1 MDAPSAPA
9 APDPTQLVSQQAKAN
24 KDTAVS
30 QFGLNAV
37 NQSGPAGSL
46 SYRQVGTWEDGTP
59 RFEAVQS
66 YAPGEQAVF
75 DANQRARLGYGNLAN
90 DQIGRVSQALS
101 QPFSLDNEATEAR
114 LYELGS
120 KRLDPR
126 FERESASLETDLIN
140 RGIRPGSEAYKT
152 MRGQFSEGKN
162 DAYNQL
168 LLTGRNQ
175 AVAEALTERNQPLAE
190 LNALRG
196 GYEVADQ
203 NYVNTPT
210 AGVAPTDTLGANQM
224 ALNQQNQQFQAEQNQ
239 NNALMS
245 GLFGLGSSVLSF
257 GMGGWGS
264 GGRSMGGMGLG
275 SGTGRLY

>member
-1 MDAPSAPA
+1 M
-9 APDPTQLVSQQAKAN
+9 
-24 KDTAVS
+24 
-30 QFGLNAV
+30 NAV
-37 NQSGPAGSL
+37 NQSGPTGSL
-46 SYRQVGTWEDGTP
+46 NYRQIGTWEDGTP

-75 DANQRARLGYGNLAN
+75 DANQKARLGYGNLAN

-101 QPFSLDNEATEAR
+101 QPFSLNNEATEAR

-126 FERESASLETDLIN
+126 FERESAALETQLIN
-140 RGIRPGSEAYKT
+140 RGIRPGTEAYNT
-152 MRGQFSEGKN
+152 MRTQFDQGKN

-175 AVAEALTERNQPLAE
+175 AVAEALTERNQPLSE

-196 GYEVADQ
+196 GYEVGNQ
-203 NYVNTPT
+203 NYVQTPT
-210 AGVAPTDTLGANQM
+210 AGVAPTDVIGANQLS
-224 ALNQQNQQFQAEQNQ
+224 LNQQNKQFEAEQAQ

-245 GLFGLGSSVLSF
+245 GLFGLGSSALSF

-264 GGRSMGGMGLG
+264 GGRSSGGMGLG
-275 SGTGRLY
+275 YGTGRLY